1 MTYTVYIDAVF
12 AVNTVMDLLVLAA
25 AGRILGYRARK
36 IRLAAGALAGG
47 IWSCLALFWQGS
59 ALVMALITYGGMGT
73 LMAVIAFPVKGARET
88 ARAVGC
94 IYMVSVVLA
103 GVMLALERLAPGVF
117 SAAQGM
123 EDGMLSLLLWIFL
136 AAGGAFGVFGFSGE
150 MRRMVRDMARR
161 RDMCRVV
168 LQFGD
173 RREEVSGLIDTG
185 NRLREPVSGCPV
197 HVAEAELME
206 RLCPAVQGVI
216 FIPYRSVGGQG
227 MLPAVFIDAME
238 VRQEKESWHIARPL
252 IAVTKRSLSPEGEY
266 HILIQK
272 A

>member
-94 IYMVSVVLA
+94 I
-103 GVMLALERLAPGVF
+103 
-117 SAAQGM
+117 
-123 EDGMLSLLLWIFL
+123 
-136 AAGGAFGVFGFSGE
+136 
-150 MRRMVRDMARR
+150 
-161 RDMCRVV
+161 
-168 LQFGD
+168 
-173 RREEVSGLIDTG
+173 
-185 NRLREPVSGCPV
+185 
-197 HVAEAELME
+197 
-206 RLCPAVQGVI
+206 
-216 FIPYRSVGGQG
+216 
-227 MLPAVFIDAME
+227 
-238 VRQEKESWHIARPL
+238 
-252 IAVTKRSLSPEGEY
+252 
-266 HILIQK
+266 
-272 A
+272 